1 MWGITF
7 WATLVQINP
16 FIPSTQ
22 NKYMYYLVNE
32 DHNSMTANY
41 QKCIWNILRSAAY
54 PIAMDGSDDD
64 VLWNGTEE
72 GGNVRRDCE
81 EEEGTDCE
89 DEDNYTD
96 W

>member
-1 MWGITF
+1 
-7 WATLVQINP
+7 
-16 FIPSTQ
+16 
-22 NKYMYYLVNE
+22 
-32 DHNSMTANY
+32 
-41 QKCIWNILRSAAY
+41 
-54 PIAMDGSDDD
+54 MDGSDDD